1 MRKMS
6 DDFEKKEV
14 VHATKRCPECFTYV
28 KLNVQKCPDCNTK
41 LGAVEKHGM
50 AKRKTNWMSY
60 VSFFIAFLALAF
72 YLWWEFL

>member
-1 MRKMS
+1 MP
-6 DDFEKKEV
+6 DDVEKIEV

-28 KLNVQKCPDCNTK
+28 KLDVQKCPNCKTR
-41 LGAVEKHGM
+41 LGVVEKHGM

-72 YLWWEFL
+72 YVWWEFLY